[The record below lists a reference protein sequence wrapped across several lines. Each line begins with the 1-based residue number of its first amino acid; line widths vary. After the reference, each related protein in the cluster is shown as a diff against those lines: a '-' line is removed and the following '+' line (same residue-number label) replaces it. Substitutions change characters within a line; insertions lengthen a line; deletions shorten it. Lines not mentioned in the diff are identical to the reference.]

1 MSAIGPKQ
9 TSLVEPHMSAFVYE
23 LFRGTLAQIA
33 APLGGHSNERIQR
46 RFRG

>member
-1 MSAIGPKQ
+1 MFSMAASRSHIRSNGLGRADHSEIG
-9 TSLVEPHMSAFVYE
+9 
-23 LFRGTLAQIA
+23 